1 MATKNPVIT
10 DLSSNGQTIKF
21 VWDLTTADNDGAPV
35 HARYSEH
42 VDRTVYFTGTFGA
55 ATVAWQGGDGGTW
68 LPLTDP
74 QGNAIS
80 KTAEGIEVV
89 TETPE
94 VSRPVLTAVGSGA
107 AIKVTLIAR
116 RGFRKGAI

>member
-1 MATKNPVIT
+1 
-10 DLSSNGQTIKF
+10 
-21 VWDLTTADNDGAPV
+21 
-35 HARYSEH
+35 
-42 VDRTVYFTGTFGA
+42 VYFSGTFGA
-55 ATVAWQGGDGGTW
+55 ATVAWQGGDGTVW

-94 VSRPVLTAVGSGA
+94 TSRPILTAVGAGA

-116 RGFRKGAI
+116 RSYSKGAI